1 MGGSWWRVLIK
12 CGPLE
17 KGVANNSSILAMRT
31 PRGSVKRQKAM
42 TPEDEPSMLECIQ
55 YATGEEQ
62 RAIMNSSTRNEVAR
76 LKWK

>member
-1 MGGSWWRVLIK
+1 
-12 CGPLE
+12 
-17 KGVANNSSILAMRT
+17 
-31 PRGSVKRQKAM
+31 M

-76 LKWK
+76 LKWKWHSVVDVLAVKGKCNAIKNNIAEEPGMSGPVGYG